1 MSVPPIRPPSL
12 SGKPWPLVCG
22 IDRLKR
28 WRTVSTSGALRS
40 LHEAVGGDRNNGYMQ
55 LSELVSVSAAVAST
69 RSRTAKTAAIA
80 EALSHATPDEVETV
94 VAYLSGQLRQRR
106 TGLGW
111 QGLSDVPAP
120 ADSPQLSVQDVHEVF
135 EEISTLSGGGARA
148 KRARLVH
155 DLFASATADE
165 QRFLRGLVAGDLRQ
179 GALDG
184 IMLDAVARAT
194 SLPPVAVRRAVMM
207 GGETGPVALA
217 ALTEGSRGLQRFVLE
232 PGRPVRP
239 MLAATAPDIRSA
251 VAKVAPTE
259 AQVAVDWKLDGIRIQ
274 VHRRG
279 DDVLIATRSL
289 DDITDRVP
297 EVVEAVRELPATTLV
312 LDGEALG
319 LTPEGR
325 PLPFQQTA
333 ARTMSSTGVAR
344 LREQVPLT
352 TFLFDLLHLDGR
364 DLIDEPAAV
373 RLAIMRDALPA
384 HLVVPRL
391 LTADVPEAEA
401 FFEAAISQGHEGVVV
416 KGLTAAYEAGR
427 RGASW
432 VKVKP
437 RHTLDLVVLAAE
449 WGNGRRQGW
458 LSNLHLGARDPAGGF
473 VMLGK
478 TFKGL
483 TDALLTW
490 QTERLLALETRRDR
504 HIVWVRPEL
513 VVEIAFDGLQT
524 SSRYPGGLALRFAR
538 VIRYRE
544 DKTPAEA
551 DTIGTV
557 RSLMPT

>member
-1 MSVPPIRPPSL
+1 ML
-12 SGKPWPLVCG
+12 LT
-22 IDRLKR
+22 D
-28 WRTVSTSGALRS
+28 
-40 LHEAVGGDRNNGYMQ
+40 
-55 LSELVSVSAAVAST
+55 LVSVSATVAST

-80 EALSHATPDEVETV
+80 DALREATPDEIETV

-111 QGLSDVPAP
+111 HGLSDLPAP
-120 ADSPQLSVQDVHEVF
+120 ADSPRLTVHDVHEAF
-135 EEISTLSGGGARA
+135 EEISGVSGSGARA
-148 KRARLVH
+148 QRGGLVH
-155 DLFASATADE
+155 DLFSSATADE

-194 SLPPVAVRRAVMM
+194 SLPPAAVRRAVMM
-207 GGETGPVALA
+207 GGETGPVARA
-217 ALTEGSRGLQRFVLE
+217 ALSEGSRGLQRFVLE

-239 MLAATAPDIRSA
+239 MLAATAPDVRSA
-251 VAKVAPTE
+251 ITKVTSTGAE
-259 AQVAVDWKLDGIRIQ
+259 VAVDWKLDGIRIQ

-279 DDVLIATRSL
+279 DDVLIVTRSL
-289 DDITDRVP
+289 DDITDRLP
-297 EVVEAVRELPATTLV
+297 EVVEEVRGLPASTIV
-312 LDGEALG
+312 LDGEALA
-319 LTPEGR
+319 LTGAGR

-333 ARTMSSTGVAR
+333 ARTMSSIDVAR

-352 TFLFDLLHLDGR
+352 TFVFDLLHLEGR
-364 DLIDEPAAV
+364 DLIDESAAG
-373 RLAIMRDALPA
+373 RLSIMRDALPA
-384 HLVVPRL
+384 ALIVPRL
-391 LTADVPEAEA
+391 LTSDVSEAEA
-401 FFEAAISQGHEGVVV
+401 FYEAAVAQGHEGVVV
-416 KGLTAAYEAGR
+416 KGLTAPYEAGR

-437 RHTLDLVVLAAE
+437 THTLDLVVLAAE
-449 WGNGRRQGW
+449 WGSGRRQGW

-490 QTERLLALETRRDR
+490 QTERLLALETGRDR

-544 DKTPAEA
+544 DKTAAEA
-551 DTIGTV
+551 DTIETV
-557 RSLMPT
+557 RSLMPK